1 MEALPLGQADMMR
14 FELIPVGP
22 LSPLGLMLAA
32 PAK

>member
-1 MEALPLGQADMMR
+1 LGQADMMR

-22 LSPLGLMLAA
+22 LWPLGLLLHE